1 MKRLFH
7 GTAALLFAF
16 ASLNARGRD
25 LLEEIRAA
33 QSSGNYERA
42 AGLYRELIASGQ
54 DTPEIQSNF
63 AAMLHFAGHDRDAVA
78 EARIALKRNPDLT
91 GPNVIA
97 GLSLFRLGQWKEALP
112 YLERAH
118 QQDPRGVA
126 PLIALG
132 GAYVALR
139 DYTRSNAAYL
149 EASRLAPGNAEAWYG
164 LGITYRSL
172 ADAAIKRSPPGTIPA
187 RARQL
192 LDSALAALTKAVDIE
207 PTSPRAHLILAESYR
222 DSDKFVAA
230 IGEYQTLL
238 RLSPDDSAAE
248 LGLATTYWKSAEI
261 ANAIPLLEKVLRKLP
276 ADPEANGIMAQILVK
291 KGDFHA
297 AAHYATTALKGNPEL
312 IQVRLALAEI
322 HLSENRPE
330 QALAVLRRPAPN
342 DLDGSY
348 YYLLY
353 RTMKK
358 LRRNA
363 DAAVALEEFK
373 KRREASSGAVS
384 Q

>member
-1 MKRLFH
+1 MKQLFH
-7 GTAALLFAF
+7 GTAVLLLAF
-16 ASLNARGRD
+16 ASLTARGRD
-25 LLEEIRAA
+25 LPDEIRAA

-42 AGLYRELIASGQ
+42 AALYRELIASGQ
-54 DTPEIQSNF
+54 DTPEIRSNF
-63 AAMLHFAGHDRDAVA
+63 AAMLHFGGHDREAVT
-78 EARIALKRNPDLT
+78 EAQIALKGNPSLA

-97 GLSLFRLGQWKEALP
+97 GLSLYRLRQWKEALP

-118 QQDPRGVA
+118 RQDPREVA

-139 DYTRSNAAYL
+139 DYTRSNTAYL
-149 EASRLAPGNAEAWYG
+149 EASRLAPGNAEGWYG

-187 RARQL
+187 RARRL
-192 LDSALAALTKAVDIE
+192 LNSALAALTKAVDLE
-207 PTSPRAHLILAESYR
+207 PSSPRAHLILAESYR
-222 DSDKFVAA
+222 DSDKVTEA

-238 RLSPDDSAAE
+238 RLSPDDPAAE

-261 ANAIPLLEKVLRKLP
+261 ENAIPLIEKVLRKLP

-291 KGDFHA
+291 TGEFHA
-297 AAHYATTALKGNPEL
+297 AAPYAITALKGNPEL
-312 IQVRLALAEI
+312 IQVRLALAKI

-330 QALAVLRRPAPN
+330 QALAVLKRPAPN
-342 DLDGSY
+342 DPDGSY

-353 RTMKK
+353 RAMKM
-358 LRRNA
+358 LGRNA
-363 DAAVALEEFK
+363 EAAVALEEFK
-373 KRREASSGAVS
+373 KRREASSDAVS